1 MRPTCRKRRSARIYL
16 EQKPDVRMAIY
27 ESVIQ
32 YYLCNLKLLISNF
45 TNSDGGCAFKRSI
58 NILASG
64 RSKMMLLLI
73 ETHIWFIP
81 DNMSIYLP
89 DISGKLI

>member
-1 MRPTCRKRRSARIYL
+1 MRPTSRKRRTARIYL
-16 EQKPDVRMAIY
+16 EQVQKPDVGMAIY

-64 RSKMMLLLI
+64 RSKMMLLLV
-73 ETHIWFIP
+73 ETHI
-81 DNMSIYLP
+81 
-89 DISGKLI
+89 